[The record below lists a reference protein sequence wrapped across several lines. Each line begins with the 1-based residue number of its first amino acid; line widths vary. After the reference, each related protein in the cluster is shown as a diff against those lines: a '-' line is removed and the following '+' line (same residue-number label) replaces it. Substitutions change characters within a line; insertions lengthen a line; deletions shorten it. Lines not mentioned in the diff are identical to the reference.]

1 MADTYT
7 LKLKRNTKG
16 LDTIQAVYA
25 FVMALG
31 LREVFIGSYD
41 FIIAIVFGTIN
52 ASKMSFFV
60 ALLLLVNVIFLGI
73 RFFSVPRNL
82 RTIIFAAAER
92 RTPIDGHLGLS
103 SAYLSTNWLI
113 VFLHSLFFFLLC
125 MEFKFIMFSVTSSAE
140 WSPSILSGYILG
152 HAFLLIMNGLWIG
165 WLAMHEQSITG
176 VRNTT
181 HGGIIWFRNNLAFS
195 LLAIGPF
202 ALLGTCQSSHFSC
215 ISALGFRDGT
225 LDALMATSTVIVSG
239 VFNAASYLLSLM
251 GIEPIFHV
259 AFWVLLCFL
268 ANSLIDLF
276 TTGDHYIVLEEVEW
290 ERKPEPPAATNLLP
304 RT

>member
-41 FIIAIVFGTIN
+41 FISAIVFGTIN
-52 ASKMSFFV
+52 TSKVSFYV
-60 ALLLLVNVIFLGI
+60 SSLLLVNVIFLGI

-92 RTPIDGHLGLS
+92 RKPVDGHLGLW
-103 SAYLSTNWLI
+103 SAYLSANWLI

-125 MEFKFIMFSVTSSAE
+125 MEFKFIMFSVTSSAD

-152 HAFLLIMNGLWIG
+152 HAFLLIMNGFWIG
-165 WLAMHEQSITG
+165 ALALHEQSITG
-176 VRNTT
+176 VQNTT

-202 ALLGTCQSSHFSC
+202 ALLGTCQSPHFRCVSD
-215 ISALGFRDGT
+215 LGFREAT
-225 LDALMATSTVIVSG
+225 LDSLMATSTVIVSG

-251 GIEPIFHV
+251 NIEPNFHV
-259 AFWVLLCFL
+259 AFWVLFCFL
-268 ANSLIDLF
+268 VNSLVDLL

-290 ERKPEPPAATNLLP
+290 ERQPGTSAPANPPR